1 MSNTPVISVRNVTK
15 YFGKVTGVKEISFTV
30 EKGEIFGFLGPN
42 GSGKTTTI
50 RLLLDLLRAD
60 NGTIEIFGK
69 ELKPN
74 SFEIR
79 QKCGYLPGNFNA
91 YGNLTGFQF
100 IHLLSNLRK
109 AGQTEQHELYD
120 RLGLSDADL
129 KRKIKHLSH
138 GTMQKL
144 GIIQAFWRYPELLIL
159 DEPTIGL
166 DPLMQNVFYELL
178 KEYVARGITVFLSSH
193 NLSEVERICD
203 RVAIIR
209 KGEIIKTESIANL
222 KRMVSRKLFVTMQQP
237 MDKLELMNA
246 KLTGKNGLKFEFEIS
261 GSIDSLLK
269 QLAALPVADIVLP
282 EPDLQDIFM
291 KYYNGK
297 PSE

>member
-1 MSNTPVISVRNVTK
+1 MDNSTVISVNNVSK
-15 YFGKVTGVKEISFTV
+15 YFGKVTGVREISFTV
-30 EKGEIFGFLGPN
+30 HKGEIFGFLGPN

-60 NGTIEIFGK
+60 KGIIEIFGK

-74 SFEIR
+74 SIEIR

-91 YGNLTGFQF
+91 YGNLTGLQF
-100 IHLLSNLRK
+100 LQLFSDIRSDN
-109 AGQTEQHELYD
+109 QPDQSDLYD

-129 KRKIKHLSH
+129 RRKIKHLSH

-144 GIIQAFWRYPELLIL
+144 GIIQAFWRSPELLIL

-178 KEYVARGITVFLSSH
+178 KEYVANGVTVFLSSH
-193 NLSEVERICD
+193 NLPEVERICD
-203 RVAIIR
+203 RIAIIR
-209 KGEIIKTESIANL
+209 KGEIIKTESVANL
-222 KRMVSRKLFVTMQQP
+222 KKLVTRKLTVTLQQP
-237 MDKLELMNA
+237 TDKLELLNA
-246 KLTGKNGLKFEFEIS
+246 KLTAKKGLTFEFEIS
-261 GSIDSLLK
+261 GNVDSLLK
-269 QLAALPVADIVLP
+269 QLAALPVTDVVFP

-297 PSE
+297 SDE